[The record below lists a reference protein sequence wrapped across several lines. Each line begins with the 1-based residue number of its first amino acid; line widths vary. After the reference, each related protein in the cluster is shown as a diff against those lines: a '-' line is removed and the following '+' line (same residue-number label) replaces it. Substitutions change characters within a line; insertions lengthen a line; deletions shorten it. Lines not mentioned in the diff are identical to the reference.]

1 MLQMTCCLVPQKVC
15 LFNCWYDSKP
25 KYFILIDK
33 TVKIW
38 DLNNGKE
45 IQTLAGHPNSVVAIK
60 YDEYAQLVYSV
71 TSSYVR
77 VWDMRLSK
85 CIKTLR

>member
-1 MLQMTCCLVPQKVC
+1 VFFFFFV
-15 LFNCWYDSKP
+15 
-25 KYFILIDK
+25 DK

-45 IQTLAGHPNSVVAIK
+45 IQTLSGHPNSVVAIK
-60 YDEYAQLVYSV
+60 YDEYTQLVFSV
-71 TSSYVR
+71 TSSYIR
-77 VWDMRLSK
+77 VWDMRMSK

>member
-1 MLQMTCCLVPQKVC
+1 MI
-15 LFNCWYDSKP
+15 F
-25 KYFILIDK
+25 FITILDK

-45 IQTLAGHPNSVVAIK
+45 IQTLAGHPNSVVAVK
-60 YDEYAQLVYSV
+60 YDEYAQLVFSV

-77 VWDMRLSK
+77 VWDKRLSK

>member
-1 MLQMTCCLVPQKVC
+1 MYS
-15 LFNCWYDSKP
+15 NN
-25 KYFILIDK
+25 IDK

-60 YDEYAQLVYSV
+60 YDEYAHLVFSV

-85 CIKTLR
+85 CIKTLRYY

>member
-1 MLQMTCCLVPQKVC
+1 MQIIIIQFK
-15 LFNCWYDSKP
+15 
-25 KYFILIDK
+25 FILFLLDK

-38 DLNNGKE
+38 DLNSGKE

-85 CIKTLR
+85 CIKTLRY

>member
-1 MLQMTCCLVPQKVC
+1 MQIVITQFKLI
-15 LFNCWYDSKP
+15 LF
-25 KYFILIDK
+25 LLDK

-38 DLNNGKE
+38 DLNSGKE

-60 YDEYAQLVYSV
+60 YDEYAQLVFSV

-85 CIKTLR
+85 CIKTLRYLCNISKH

>member
-1 MLQMTCCLVPQKVC
+1 MV
-15 LFNCWYDSKP
+15 LF
-25 KYFILIDK
+25 LLDK

-60 YDEYAQLVYSV
+60 YDECAQLVFSV

-85 CIKTLR
+85 CIKTLK

>member
-1 MLQMTCCLVPQKVC
+1 MQDLNIFFMVI
-15 LFNCWYDSKP
+15 W
-25 KYFILIDK
+25 IDK

-60 YDEYAQLVYSV
+60 YDEYTQLVFSV

>member
-1 MLQMTCCLVPQKVC
+1 MFSLL
-15 LFNCWYDSKP
+15 
-25 KYFILIDK
+25 DK

-60 YDEYAQLVYSV
+60 YDEYSQLVLSV